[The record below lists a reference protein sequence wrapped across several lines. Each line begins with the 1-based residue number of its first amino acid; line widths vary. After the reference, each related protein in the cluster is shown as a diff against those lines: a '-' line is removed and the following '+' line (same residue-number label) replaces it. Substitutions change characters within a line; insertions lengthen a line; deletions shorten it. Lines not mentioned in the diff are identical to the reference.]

1 MHPPESWYLKFERP
15 VSFVHPLNRCFGGT
29 GTLADASS
37 ICDVKWFLYLTD
49 IETSLARFVFSQ
61 APLFS
66 LSYTLRLEPGSY
78 RYFGCLIGSYGKFGL
93 LPPTYWRYSDSRLL
107 GLRYMMFSGWL

>member
-1 MHPPESWYLKFERP
+1 MHLPESWYLKFERP
-15 VSFVHPLNRCFGGT
+15 VSFVHPLNVLRGT

-61 APLFS
+61 APLFFLS
-66 LSYTLRLEPGSY
+66 LHSSLGSY

-93 LPPTYWRYSDSRLL
+93 LPPT
-107 GLRYMMFSGWL
+107 

>member
-1 MHPPESWYLKFERP
+1 M
-15 VSFVHPLNRCFGGT
+15 SFVHPLNVLEGT

-66 LSYTLRLEPGSY
+66 LSYALRLEVTGT
-78 RYFGCLIGSYGKFGL
+78 L
-93 LPPTYWRYSDSRLL
+93 DV
-107 GLRYMMFSGWL
+107 

>member
-1 MHPPESWYLKFERP
+1 MFL
-15 VSFVHPLNRCFGGT
+15 GGN
-29 GTLADASS
+29 TLADASS

-66 LSYTLRLEPGSY
+66 FFTLFAWKLQVLWM
-78 RYFGCLIGSYGKFGL
+78 FD
-93 LPPTYWRYSDSRLL
+93 WLL
-107 GLRYMMFSGWL
+107 GKIWSTTSYVLEV